1 VSRPLSRIH
10 PGFVAIAGARAE
22 KNLRKIP
29 RYRTLFEPF
38 RSPRFSTRTADMA
51 LKHCLSIG
59 ILPLLLAACGGS
71 SKPAEAPASEAPPS
85 ASPADEASPAADS
98 KASESA
104 EASSGGVPK
113 DCFKSSGLCLP
124 DPKFIKKLCNNRFP
138 AMALYLFGNGSKW
151 PRAYLNRKTE
161 AWNASGGASAG
172 GFVEFDEEV
181 LLLFERKADLGG
193 MQVSGAG
200 AGYDALRWDGSCV
213 TLSGEEVTR
222 DRPPAPKTP
231 RIEWRFLDDNVQEA
245 LRKDEKI
252 NQAYLAR
259 RKECKGAGTG
269 DVSSKCVKVD
279 AQLSDAIVAF
289 VRGGGAIPVP
299 STLP

>member
-1 VSRPLSRIH
+1 MV
-10 PGFVAIAGARAE
+10 
-22 KNLRKIP
+22 
-29 RYRTLFEPF
+29 
-38 RSPRFSTRTADMA
+38 
-51 LKHCLSIG
+51 LKHV
-59 ILPLLLAACGGS
+59 LPLALSLSFVACGGAN
-71 SKPAEAPASEAPPS
+71 KPAESPATESTSSEAAASKESASDEGAKGADAPAAQGDGS
-85 ASPADEASPAADS
+85 
-98 KASESA
+98 
-104 EASSGGVPK
+104 VPK

-124 DPKFIKKLCNNRFP
+124 DPKFVKKLCNNRFP
-138 AMALYLFGNGSKW
+138 SMALYLFGNGSKW

-181 LLLFERKADLGG
+181 LLLFERKADAGG

-213 TLSGEEVTR
+213 TLSGEELSR
-222 DRPPAPKTP
+222 DRPPSPKTP

-252 NQAYLAR
+252 NGLYLER
-259 RKECKGAGTG
+259 RKECKGAVSG
-269 DVSSKCVKVD
+269 DVSAKCVKAD
-279 AQLSDAIVAF
+279 TLLSDAIVAF
-289 VRGGGAIPVP
+289 VRGGGAVPQP